1 MTFLI
6 LCTRKAA
13 NQKNNEKM
21 SADEDSFI
29 VIEETPSML
38 QFSLLDS
45 IASNRSIEP
54 GPKLNGIVDE
64 PNSSLFASALPPSHT
79 NSVDVTSKNDKKDE
93 QISFQSNEMMHS
105 NVSNAS
111 ANTPKS
117 FELNGLQTPSPKSTL
132 AHSFLLGDINC
143 DIMKVNNS

>member
-1 MTFLI
+1 
-6 LCTRKAA
+6 
-13 NQKNNEKM
+13 M

-54 GPKLNGIVDE
+54 ESGQKSVNGTVNE
-64 PNSSLFASALPPSHT
+64 TNSSLFASALSPSHT
-79 NSVDVTSKNDKKDE
+79 NSVDFTSRNDKKDE
-93 QISFQSNEMMHS
+93 QTSLQSNGMMHS

-111 ANTPKS
+111 ASTPKP
-117 FELNGLQTPSPKSTL
+117 FELNVLQTPTPTPKSTL

-143 DIMKVNNS
+143 DIMKVNNQACN